1 MKKYLGNK
9 LTKEEIIAQLKNYKM
24 IFIQFDNY
32 QKFIEL
38 FKAVEEL
45 GYHSEWTED
54 EDITN
59 IMNLKVVEK
68 DLKKYYESL
77 WLNIYTEKKMLD
89 LSGFYHVS
97 KEIYNN
103 KKAAYRTMCEK
114 QVFI

>member
-77 WLNIYTEKKMLD
+77 
-89 LSGFYHVS
+89 
-97 KEIYNN
+97 
-103 KKAAYRTMCEK
+103 
-114 QVFI
+114 

>member
-45 GYHSEWTED
+45 GYHSE
-54 EDITN
+54 
-59 IMNLKVVEK
+59 
-68 DLKKYYESL
+68 
-77 WLNIYTEKKMLD
+77 
-89 LSGFYHVS
+89 
-97 KEIYNN
+97 
-103 KKAAYRTMCEK
+103 
-114 QVFI
+114 